1 MDNKKAIEV
10 LDTVS
15 LYDLTEPPYNEGLW
29 LDYIEARDRAIESTR
44 AVEQIRELVFTA
56 EGLDSSILLKI
67 RDIINGEVKE

>member
-15 LYDLTEPPYNEGLW
+15 LFDLTEPPYNESLW
-29 LDYIEARDRAIESTR
+29 LDYIEARDRAIESMR

-56 EGLDSSILLKI
+56 EGLDSTILLKI
-67 RDIINGEVKE
+67 RDIINGEANE

>member
-1 MDNKKAIEV
+1 MDNKKAIKV

-15 LYDLTEPPYNEGLW
+15 LFDLTEPPYNEGLW

-56 EGLDSSILLKI
+56 EGLDSTILLKI
-67 RDIINGEVKE
+67 RDVINGEANE